1 VVFAVSASA
10 AVFLHVKSRVDI
22 DGEIEKASKKL
33 DKTCTLI
40 DRQRKILNDPAY
52 KEKVSLEL
60 QEVEKRK
67 LADLETER
75 KHFEETIKQF
85 ETLKL
90 E

>member
-1 VVFAVSASA
+1 
-10 AVFLHVKSRVDI
+10 
-22 DGEIEKASKKL
+22 
-33 DKTCTLI
+33 
-40 DRQRKILNDPAY
+40 
-52 KEKVSLEL
+52 L